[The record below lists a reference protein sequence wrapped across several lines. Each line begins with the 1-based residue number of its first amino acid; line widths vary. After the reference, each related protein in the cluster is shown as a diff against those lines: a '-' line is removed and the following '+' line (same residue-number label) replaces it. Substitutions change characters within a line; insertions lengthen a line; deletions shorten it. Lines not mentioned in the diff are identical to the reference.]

1 MVVSLWFLCGFNVGF
16 FWFLLCLP
24 VVFELIICL
33 NILRIVLRII
43 LRALDC
49 DLWLPKVGG
58 YI

>member
-1 MVVSLWFLCGFNVGF
+1 MVSLWFQC
-16 FWFLLCLP
+16 WFLLVSL
-24 VVFELIICL
+24 VSFDGFLGWIIYL
-33 NILRIVLRII
+33 NILGLVLRII